1 MRQCTV
7 TAWLCLASLASLG
20 SLASGQYSYRED
32 RASSFLSLGQNPCV
46 SKQSCSECMQTPT
59 CAWCMQPDYLSAD
72 GSPLPRCNQ
81 EEFFLPGRNSK
92 GKCEERFVV
101 NPNNVFTILE
111 NVELRKSSSWEEAV
125 QVKPQHVQLSMR
137 VNEAYNMDFYYEQ
150 AVDYP
155 VDLYYLMDLSKSME
169 DDKEKLSAL
178 GDLLAET
185 MQEITSNFRLGFGS
199 FVDKTVMPY
208 VSTVP
213 QKLLEPC
220 DGCAAPYGYKHHMTL
235 DTKTSDFA
243 REVKRAQVSGNLDAP
258 EGGFD
263 AIMQAVVC
271 KAEIGWRD
279 KARKLLVLSTDA
291 GFHYAGDGKLGG
303 IVTPNDGKC
312 HMEDNMY
319 THSTLLDYPSVSQIN
334 KVVKENSVNLI
345 FAVTDDE
352 LHIYEQLSAAVEG
365 SSVGRLSNDSSN
377 VVQLVVAQ
385 YEAITS
391 VLEMK
396 DNATGNVKVTYFS
409 SCTEPG
415 GPLRQTNK
423 CSGLKVGSKVSFTAK
438 IEVLKCPK
446 DPREWR
452 QQFQISP
459 VGINEAVLVELE
471 MICSCDCEAA
481 GNPGYEEKS
490 AQCAEVGT
498 YKCGVCECPDDYFGR
513 NCECSAANLSF
524 QVNLVIYLSYDT
536 RVTSSTF
543 HLILLSSVNI
553 PA

>member
-1 MRQCTV
+1 MQLR
-7 TAWLCLASLASLG
+7 
-20 SLASGQYSYRED
+20 
-32 RASSFLSLGQNPCV
+32 P
-46 SKQSCSECMQTPT
+46 QSV
-59 CAWCMQPDYLSAD
+59 
-72 GSPLPRCNQ
+72 
-81 EEFFLPGRNSK
+81 K
-92 GKCEERFVV
+92 
-101 NPNNVFTILE
+101 LE
-111 NVELRKSSSWEEAV
+111 L
-125 QVKPQHVQLSMR
+125 R
-137 VNEAYNMDFYYEQ
+137 VNEAYEMSFHYEQ

-524 QVNLVIYLSYDT
+524 QVIYLIFNDSPLKYFRLAVISNT
-536 RVTSSTF
+536 PGRVGGRVPVRQHDADPLQQPRRL
-543 HLILLSSVNI
+543 HLRQVRVSAAGQPRGGRQVSCDWRTLGQC
-553 PA
+553 